1 SRRARVG
8 RERARPGRSV
18 LRGSSSRTPLML
30 TPIRT
35 ILLAEDNI
43 NDIELTIA
51 ALRSNNVAN
60 EVVVVRDGA
69 AALDYLYR
77 RSAFASRSPEP
88 PGLLLLD
95 LKMPKVDGLEVLQQI
110 KGDRAL
116 RTIPI
121 VVLTSSRE
129 ESDVVRSYSALPR
142 FSVPAAFLILRTTG
156 LDVPFIIISGTIGE
170 EVAVSA
176 LKAGA
181 HDFLV
186 KGHLAR
192 LFPAIERER
201 REVEGRRDRVRAED
215 ALRRSEAQY
224 RSLVEGAVFGIYQPT
239 VEGRFLTVKPA
250 VVTMLGYDS
259 AADMCSVGVPHEEA
273 AADMPA

>member
-1 SRRARVG
+1 
-8 RERARPGRSV
+8 
-18 LRGSSSRTPLML
+18 ML

-88 PGLLLLD
+88 PGLLLVD
-95 LKMPKVDGLEVLQQI
+95 LKMPKVDGLEVLQKM

-129 ESDVVRSYSALPR
+129 ESDLVRTY
-142 FSVPAAFLILRTTG
+142 G
-156 LDVPFIIISGTIGE
+156 LGVNAY
-170 EVAVSA
+170 V
-176 LKAGA
+176 
-181 HDFLV
+181 
-186 KGHLAR
+186 
-192 LFPAIERER
+192 
-201 REVEGRRDRVRAED
+201 
-215 ALRRSEAQY
+215 
-224 RSLVEGAVFGIYQPT
+224 
-239 VEGRFLTVKPA
+239 VKPVVFNEFMDAVKALGQFWA
-250 VVTMLGYDS
+250 VVNEPPP
-259 AADMCSVGVPHEEA
+259 VVKE
-273 AADMPA
+273 